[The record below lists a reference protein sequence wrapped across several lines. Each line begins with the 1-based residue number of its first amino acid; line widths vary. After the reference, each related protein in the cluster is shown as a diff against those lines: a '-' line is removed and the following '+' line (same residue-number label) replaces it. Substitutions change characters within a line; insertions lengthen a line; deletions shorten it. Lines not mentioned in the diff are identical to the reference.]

1 MTGINGPINPG
12 RPMQPTMKSE
22 QSDTDLR
29 QQQRGDLFDAN
40 GRRFGS
46 ETKSGREGNSQ
57 PPMADASMLARMN
70 AFAERLGAG
79 SDGGKVAAA
88 GKKTVLAERAPKPE
102 VPAEM
107 LLLQGA
113 SAPTSAPASSAAAP
127 MATTA
132 ALSPDLAA
140 KVEHIMNNIIQ
151 KVDQMTLAP
160 KPGQGP
166 MSIAVPL
173 DPAKHGFDGVELTM
187 MGTGAT
193 AKIEVTLLNPAAQNV
208 NLAAVAQQLADR
220 LHLQFPKRAISIVEA
235 EAVTEVAET
244 GQSELA
250 ALFGTPRNR
259 DENR

>member
-1 MTGINGPINPG
+1 MTGINGPFNPG
-12 RPMQPTMKSE
+12 KPMQPTMKSD
-22 QSDTDLR
+22 QSDADLR

-46 ETKSGREGNSQ
+46 ETNTGREGNSH
-57 PPMADASMLARMN
+57 PMADASMLARMN
-70 AFAERLGAG
+70 AFAEQLGAG
-79 SDGGKVAAA
+79 ADGGKVAAA
-88 GKKTVLAERAPKPE
+88 GTKTVLAERAPKPE
-102 VPAEM
+102 VSAEM
-107 LLLQGA
+107 LLMQGA
-113 SAPTSAPASSAAAP
+113 AQPTSAQTSTAASA
-127 MATTA
+127 MATMA

-140 KVEHIMNNIIQ
+140 KVDHIMNNIIQ

-173 DPAKHGFDGVELTM
+173 DAAKHGFDGVELTM
-187 MGTGAT
+187 MGTGVT

-235 EAVTEVAET
+235 ETTTGVAVS

-250 ALFGTPRNR
+250 ALFGTPRDR

>member
-1 MTGINGPINPG
+1 MTGINGPFNPG
-12 RPMQPTMKSE
+12 RPPQATMKSD
-22 QSDTDLR
+22 QSDADLR

-46 ETKSGREGNSQ
+46 ETNTGREGNQ
-57 PPMADASMLARMN
+57 MADASMLARMN
-70 AFAERLGAG
+70 AFAEHLGTGADGGAG
-79 SDGGKVAAA
+79 GAVS
-88 GKKTVLAERAPKPE
+88 GKKNVLAERAPKAE
-102 VPAEM
+102 VPPEM
-107 LLLQGA
+107 LLMQGVQA
-113 SAPTSAPASSAAAP
+113 PNSAPTNAASP
-127 MATTA
+127 MATLA

-140 KVEHIMNNIIQ
+140 KVDHIMNNIIQ

-166 MSIAVPL
+166 ISIAVPL
-173 DPAKHGFDGVELTM
+173 DAAKHGLDGVELTM

-208 NLAAVAQQLADR
+208 NLAAMAQQLADR
-220 LHLQFPKRAISIVEA
+220 LHTHFPKRAISIVEA
-235 EAVTEVAET
+235 EAVSEVAET

-250 ALFGTPRNR
+250 ALFSMPRDR